1 MQQFHMFWSE
11 NNEKDA
17 HTGEVTGRPT
27 ETFDKA
33 HLDWICP
40 RHKDDRDRFWSLP
53 LRQMRMGRR
62 MPKSRPHYGSPIQ
75 PQGTAGDRSDHLL
88 NGIRYLCPALRQSWF
103 PSVVIDRKPPMN
115 PGMD

>member
-1 MQQFHMFWSE
+1 MQQFHMFGSE

-27 ETFDKA
+27 ETFNKA

-53 LRQMRMGRR
+53 LRQMRMGGR
-62 MPKSRPHYGSPIQ
+62 MPKSRPHYGSPISAAKGRQ
-75 PQGTAGDRSDHLL
+75 VIVVT
-88 NGIRYLCPALRQSWF
+88 ICPAEFDTYVPPFDKAGFLQSFIESRQ
-103 PSVVIDRKPPMN
+103 
-115 PGMD
+115 